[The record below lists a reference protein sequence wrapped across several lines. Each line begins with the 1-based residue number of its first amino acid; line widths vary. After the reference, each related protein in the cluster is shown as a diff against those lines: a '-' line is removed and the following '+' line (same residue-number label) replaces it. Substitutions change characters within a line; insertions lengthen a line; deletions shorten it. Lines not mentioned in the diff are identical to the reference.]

1 MASPRITSNAKILT
15 AEQSAQKPSRKIE
28 ARSSA
33 AADERPRTRAF
44 TAGDVFKSPL
54 GKSAATVAPELLALA
69 NTINTAAII
78 FWTAIGF
85 YVFQFALWAMGIAGL
100 ALGAVPVVSFVV
112 PGKEFYMATWALIAI
127 IGISSMAYSV
137 FMFLIRGVPCFDG
150 WKGLIFIL
158 CSAGYLTVFIN
169 LIPWFAVW
177 VGTVVW
183 IEKIRVGDAVSAEE

>member
-1 MASPRITSNAKILT
+1 MLKN
-15 AEQSAQKPSRKIE
+15 
-28 ARSSA
+28 
-33 AADERPRTRAF
+33 
-44 TAGDVFKSPL
+44 PL
-54 GKSAATVAPELLALA
+54 VKSAGVIAPEFLALA
-69 NTINTAAII
+69 NTLNTAAII

-127 IGISSMAYSV
+127 IGISSMAYSA
-137 FMFLIRGVPCFDG
+137 FMFLIRSVPCFDG

-158 CSAGYLTVFIN
+158 CAAGYLTVFIN

-177 VGTVVW
+177 VGAVVW
-183 IEKIRVGDAVSAEE
+183 IEKIRAADAISSEE